1 MSTTERHFTRH
12 YSREEAS
19 ALLPQIREWLQQL
32 DVLRAS
38 MRKHD
43 QRVGSLLDA
52 GTDRGGATVNDWVR
66 TMADIQHVLDEF
78 RRREIFIK
86 DTDRGLID
94 FPAIVGGREVFL
106 CWQPGE
112 AKVEYWHDLEDG
124 YGGREP
130 L

>member
-1 MSTTERHFTRH
+1 MANQFSRH
-12 YSREEAS
+12 YTREEAT
-19 ALLPQIREWLQQL
+19 ALLPQVREWLQQL

-38 MRKHD
+38 LRKHD
-43 QRVGSLLDA
+43 QRVESLLDA
-52 GTDRGGATVNDWVR
+52 GTDRGGPTVNDWVR

-86 DTDRGLID
+86 DPDRGLID
-94 FPAIVGGREVFL
+94 FPAIIGGREVFL
-106 CWQPGE
+106 CWQSGE
-112 AKVEYWHDLEDG
+112 GDVEYWHDLESG